1 MNGIFPG
8 RTDKCRLWKPL
19 SVSRS
24 RPAMPGC
31 LINWLVR
38 MTDSCLVLQ
47 ISVSA
52 SFPEDT
58 TGRSA
63 GRCEKQEGSINC
75 QETAP
80 RNIQRVRG
88 EHLGNNSLLLL
99 ALKPVVQYRACRG
112 RAVWTGERKQS
123 LYRVNCTIYKYSAG
137 EGAAGVNYC
146 SVCLVPKH
154 SGIQDGI
161 GVSVIAKTQ
170 ADTRGY
176 WSIC

>member
-1 MNGIFPG
+1 
-8 RTDKCRLWKPL
+8 
-19 SVSRS
+19 
-24 RPAMPGC
+24 
-31 LINWLVR
+31 

-63 GRCEKQEGSINC
+63 GRCEKQEGDINC

-80 RNIQRVRG
+80 RNIQSVRG

-99 ALKPVVQYRACRG
+99 ALKPVVQYHACRG
-112 RAVWTGERKQS
+112 RAIWTGERKQS

-146 SVCLVPKH
+146 SVFLVPKH

-161 GVSVIAKTQ
+161 GVSVIAETQ
-170 ADTRGY
+170 AIQEVIGVSVNTNYKVMDLQNPALGLGH
-176 WSIC
+176 SKGGNVP